1 MFALAFTRPGCRFLC
16 GAALGAAIAFN
27 SLACNVGSK
36 IGNGISDFGNHLA
49 NPDLITVGG
58 PGVRVAEGNYAS
70 PLVDPWDDNGP
81 VVVAFEFL
89 SDGPHLAMRPLNG
102 GAGCDTGLAYSSIVR
117 DKLDNLTQLIAYSA
131 GSDGDTDGFGTV
143 HFVDHQCQE
152 YGQPVKSAK
161 LPSILYE
168 DPPGYLVQTRTQL
181 LVVSPWSGT
190 SSVLAENM
198 TWWDSWSDA
207 EKSIA
212 VIDGGHFKIF
222 DAKHRQIA
230 DIGTDVTQMTRLGS
244 NGAFLLVDGG
254 VLRTYQSLSDT
265 VPVEV
270 ARDACGASPD
280 TGGCLF
286 YYSPCSSRQLQCYR
300 ADAPKPIVVDT
311 DVQSLVSTR
320 WSQDSKMATLYTKAN
335 TDDGSTELWL
345 YRSDEDS
352 HQLMVPKFAH
362 LYGWSA
368 PAAEI
373 DALVNSDGEVGQAMR
388 YTFTADPVLIA
399 DAVSANFSQGLLANF
414 DPKLSI
420 GDLYTPVQLGQ
431 TSEFVAEGVPY
442 VKNQEVI
449 VSPKNQATLDYG
461 KAMITGSDGTLGDLT
476 LLRYP
481 LTSATGPASPRVIA
495 SDVPV
500 GRYRF
505 FTYMNALTYT
515 DAWDIQ
521 NEVGRLN
528 LYELDLEA
536 TTFISDGV
544 REFLE
549 IFWPWEGIM
558 YVVPKGD
565 RAGIWVTRAK

>member
-1 MFALAFTRPGCRFLC
+1 MFTLDFTQSYGRFLC
-16 GAALGAAIAFN
+16 GAGLGAAIAFN
-27 SLACNVGSK
+27 SLACSK
-36 IGNGISDFGNHLA
+36 IVNGISDFGNNLA

-58 PGVRVAEGNYAS
+58 PGSRVAEGSYAS
-70 PLVDPWDDNGP
+70 PLVDPWDDAGP

-89 SDGPHLAMRPLNG
+89 SDGPHLAMRPLKG
-102 GAGCDTGLAYSSIVR
+102 GSGCDTGLAYSSIVR

-131 GSDGDTDGFGTV
+131 GEAGDADGFGTV
-143 HFVDHQCQE
+143 HFVDHQCKE

-161 LPSILYE
+161 LPSILYQN
-168 DPPGYLVQTRTQL
+168 PPGYLIQTSTQL
-181 LVVSPWSGT
+181 IVVAPWSET
-190 SSVLAENM
+190 TTVLAENLS
-198 TWWDSWSDA
+198 WWDTWVDA
-207 EKSIA
+207 DKSIA

-222 DAKHRQIA
+222 DAQHRQIA
-230 DIGTDVTQMTRLGS
+230 DIGTAVTQMTRLGTS
-244 NGAFLLVDGG
+244 GAFLLVDGG

-265 VPVEV
+265 APVEV
-270 ARDACGASPD
+270 ARDACNASVD

-300 ADAPKPIVVDT
+300 TDTLNPVVVDT
-311 DVQSLVSTR
+311 GVQSLVSTR

-335 TDDGSTELWL
+335 ANDGSTELWL
-345 YRSDEDS
+345 YRSDDGS
-352 HQLMVPKFAH
+352 NKLLVPKFAH

-399 DAVSANFSQGLLANF
+399 DTVSANFSQGLLANF
-414 DPKLSI
+414 DRTLSI
-420 GDLYTPVQLGQ
+420 GDLYTSVQLGQ
-431 TSEFVAEGVPY
+431 TPQLVASGVPY
-442 VKNQEVI
+442 VKDQDVI

-461 KAMITGSDGTLGDLT
+461 KAAITGSDGTLGDLT

-481 LTSATGPASPRVIA
+481 LTSAGPDSPRVIA
-495 SDVPV
+495 SDVAV
-500 GRYRF
+500 GNYRF
-505 FTYMNALTYT
+505 FQYMNALTYT

-521 NEVGRLN
+521 NGVGSLN
-528 LYELDLEA
+528 LFELDLDA

-549 IFWPWEGIM
+549 IYWPWEGIM
-558 YVVPKGD
+558 YVIPNGD
-565 RAGIWVTRAK
+565 RAGIWVARAK

>member
-1 MFALAFTRPGCRFLC
+1 MFTLGFTKLYSRFLR
-16 GAALGAAIAFN
+16 GAGLGAAVAFS
-27 SLACNVGSK
+27 SLACSK
-36 IGNGISDFGNHLA
+36 IGNGISDFGTDLA

-58 PGVRVAEGNYAS
+58 PGVRVAEGSYAS
-70 PLVDPWDDNGP
+70 PLVDPWDDAGP

-102 GAGCDTGLAYSSIVR
+102 GSGCDTGLAYSSIVR

-131 GSDGDTDGFGTV
+131 SETGDAEGFSTV

-152 YGQPVKSAK
+152 YGQPIKSAK

-168 DPPGYLVQTRTQL
+168 DPPGYLVQTSTRL
-181 LVVSPWSGT
+181 LIVAPWFGT
-190 SSVLAENM
+190 TTVLAENLS
-198 TWWDSWSDA
+198 WWDTWSDA
-207 EKSIA
+207 DKSIA

-222 DAKHRQIA
+222 DAQHRQVA
-230 DIGTDVTQMTRLGS
+230 DIGTAVTQMTRLGT

-265 VPVEV
+265 APVEV
-270 ARDACGASPD
+270 ARDACSASLD
-280 TGGCLF
+280 SGGCLF
-286 YYSPCSSRQLQCYR
+286 YYSPCSSHQLQCYR
-300 ADAPKPIVVDT
+300 ADTTSPIVVDT
-311 DVQSLVSTR
+311 NVQSLVSTR

-335 TDDGSTELWL
+335 ADDGSTELWL
-345 YRSDEDS
+345 FRSDDGT
-352 HQLMVPKFAH
+352 HTLMVPKFAH

-388 YTFTADPVLIA
+388 YTSSADPVLIA
-399 DAVSANFSQGLLANF
+399 DNVSANFSQGLLANF
-414 DPKLSI
+414 DRTLSI

-431 TSEFVAEGVPY
+431 SPQLVANEVPY
-442 VKNQEVI
+442 VKDQEVI
-449 VSPKNQATLDYG
+449 VSPKNQATLGYG
-461 KAMITGSDGTLGDLT
+461 KATITGSDGRLGALT

-481 LTSATGPASPRVIA
+481 LTGPGPDSPRVIA

-500 GRYRF
+500 GGYRF
-505 FTYMNALTYT
+505 FTYMNALSYT
-515 DAWDIQ
+515 DAFDIQ
-521 NEVGRLN
+521 NSVGRLN
-528 LYELDLEA
+528 LYELDLDA

-544 REFLE
+544 RESLE

>member
-1 MFALAFTRPGCRFLC
+1 MFTLDFTQPYSRFLC
-16 GAALGAAIAFN
+16 GAGLGAAVAFN
-27 SLACNVGSK
+27 SLACSK
-36 IGNGISDFGNHLA
+36 IVSGISDFGNNLA

-58 PGVRVAEGNYAS
+58 PGTRVAKGSYAS
-70 PLVDPWDDNGP
+70 PLVDPWDDAGP

-89 SDGPHLAMRPLNG
+89 SDGPHLAMRPLNANG
-102 GAGCDTGLAYSSIVR
+102 GSGCDTGLAYSSIVR

-131 GSDGDTDGFGTV
+131 SEAGDADGFATV
-143 HFVDHQCQE
+143 HFVDHQCKE
-152 YGQPVKSAK
+152 YGQPVRSAK
-161 LPSILYE
+161 LPSILYA
-168 DPPGYLVQTRTQL
+168 DPPGYLIPTSTQL
-181 LVVSPWSGT
+181 LVVAPWSGT
-190 SSVLAENM
+190 TTVLAENL
-198 TWWDSWSDA
+198 TWWDTWVDA
-207 EKSIA
+207 DKSIA

-222 DAKHRQIA
+222 DGQHRQIA
-230 DIGTDVTQMTRLGS
+230 DIGTAVTQMTRVGTS
-244 NGAFLLVDGG
+244 GGFLLVDGG

-265 VPVEV
+265 APVQV
-270 ARDACGASPD
+270 ALDACNASIDP
-280 TGGCLF
+280 GGCLF

-300 ADAPKPIVVDT
+300 TDTSNPIIVDT
-311 DVQSLVSTR
+311 GVQSLVSTR
-320 WSQDSKMATLYTKAN
+320 WSQDSKMATLYTKTNA
-335 TDDGSTELWL
+335 DDGSTELWL
-345 YRSDEDS
+345 YRSDAGS
-352 HQLMVPKFAH
+352 QSLMVPKFAH

-388 YTFTADPVLIA
+388 YTFTADPVLVA

-414 DPKLSI
+414 DRTLSI

-431 TSEFVAEGVPY
+431 TPQLVANAVPY
-442 VKNQEVI
+442 VKDQDII

-461 KAMITGSDGTLGDLT
+461 KAAITGSDGTLGDLT

-481 LTSATGPASPRVIA
+481 LTSAGPDSPRVIA
-495 SDVPV
+495 SDVAV
-500 GRYRF
+500 GNYRF

-521 NEVGRLN
+521 NGVGNLN
-528 LYELDLEA
+528 LYELDLDA
-536 TTFISDGV
+536 TTFISEGV

-558 YVVPKGD
+558 YVVPNGD